1 MNFKIFRKVSLVSA
15 FCIFLI
21 SAAAFADRSRD
32 LFSEFNSG
40 LYTNG
45 SIELPYRFAHFNESE
60 NSQPILVVFMHGHSA
75 FGKDNSSQLEKQ
87 TLKNVVTYIEENS
100 IDAIVLAPQC
110 DEESKWTEIPE
121 ILNSFYT
128 QFKKENDCSKIIL
141 CGDSMGG
148 CGIWLLLDR
157 FPLLAEKAVVL
168 GAAPFK
174 PNIRNFTKT
183 PVFAVCGDMDD
194 FGSIKRIEPVIN
206 KINEA
211 GGKAFIKILKDSQH
225 IETCVNGMSEDVL
238 EFFFTDN

>member
-1 MNFKIFRKVSLVSA
+1 MNFKIFRKVSLFLA
-15 FCIFLI
+15 FCTFLI
-21 SAAAFADRSRD
+21 SAAAFADRSQI
-32 LFSEFNSG
+32 FFNEFDSG
-40 LYTNG
+40 LYTNDT
-45 SIELPYRFAHFNESE
+45 IELPYRFAHFNESK
-60 NSQPILVVFMHGHSA
+60 NCQPVLVVFMHGHSA

-87 TLKNVVTYIEENS
+87 TLKNVVDYIKENS

-121 ILNSFYT
+121 ILNFFYA
-128 QFKKENDCSKIIL
+128 QFKNENGCSKIIL

-148 CGIWLLLDR
+148 CGIWLLLDK
-157 FPLLAEKAVVL
+157 FPLLAERAVVL

-174 PNIRNFTKT
+174 PNIRSFTKT
-183 PVFAVCGDMDD
+183 PVFAVCGDKDN

-211 GGKAFIKILKDSQH
+211 GGKAFIKILENSEH

-238 EFFFTDN
+238 EFFFYE